1 MEASSGETQKGTEPA
16 SLFVGGDVIIQTLT
30 SGYNG
35 KTVLQNISFSV
46 NKGEVL
52 AVIGQNGCGKSTLLK
67 TIARIITDNEGD
79 ISFAGVKL
87 NNKNTWDL
95 KQQGIS
101 WFVQGGMVFPT
112 MKVSDH
118 FELALKDKNKTAAAS
133 IKEECLSYFPALAN
147 CMDKRGG
154 NLSGGQRQMLSFAML
169 LSQQTQYWLLD
180 EPTAGLAPE
189 AVKEAIG
196 FLRKMKQHSNKTMIL
211 VEHNYQ
217 VAFELADHIVII
229 KEGKLFNTYPNTKQK
244 FDFQYADF

>member
-1 MEASSGETQKGTEPA
+1 MSELLE
-16 SLFVGGDVIIQTLT
+16 IQNLS

-35 KTVLQNISFSV
+35 KAVLQDISLSV

-52 AVIGQNGCGKSTLLK
+52 GIIGQNGCGKSTLLK
-67 TIARIITDNEGD
+67 TIARIITDNAGD
-79 ISFAGVKL
+79 VFFAGVKL

-95 KQQGIS
+95 KQLGLS

-112 MKVSDH
+112 MKVSEH
-118 FELALKDKNKTAAAS
+118 FEFALKGKSKRESED
-133 IKEECLSYFPALAN
+133 IKENCISFFPALAS

-169 LSQQTQYWLLD
+169 LSQQTQCWLLD

-189 AVKEAIG
+189 AVKDAVD
-196 FLRKMKQHSNKTMIL
+196 FLKKMKQQENKAMIL

-217 VAFELADHIVII
+217 VAFELADKIAVIKDGKVYNSFQKTEFL
-229 KEGKLFNTYPNTKQK
+229 KE
-244 FDFQYADF
+244 DFLNKHLYN

>member
-1 MEASSGETQKGTEPA
+1 MSELLHIENLS
-16 SLFVGGDVIIQTLT
+16 

-35 KTVLQNISFSV
+35 NTILQNISFSV
-46 NKGEVL
+46 IKGEVL

-67 TIARIITDNEGD
+67 TIARIITDNTGN
-79 ISFAGVKL
+79 ISFVGVNL

-112 MKVSDH
+112 MKVSEH
-118 FELALKDKNKTAAAS
+118 FELALKDKNKTEAAS
-133 IKEECLSYFPALAN
+133 IKKECLTYFPALIS

-169 LSQQTQYWLLD
+169 LSQQTQCWLLD

-189 AVKEAIG
+189 AVKEAVD
-196 FLRKMKQHSNKTMIL
+196 FLKKMKEQKNKTMIL
-211 VEHNYQ
+211 VEHNYL
-217 VAFELADHIVII
+217 VAFELADHVAII
-229 KEGKLFNTYPNTKQK
+229 KEGKLHDSFPKTEFHKVDFLNTHLYN
-244 FDFQYADF
+244 

>member
-1 MEASSGETQKGTEPA
+1 MSELLHIENLS
-16 SLFVGGDVIIQTLT
+16 

-46 NKGEVL
+46 SKGEVL

-67 TIARIITDNEGD
+67 TIARIITDNAGN
-79 ISFAGVKL
+79 ISFADVNL

-95 KQQGIS
+95 KQHGIS

-112 MKVSDH
+112 MKVSEH
-118 FELALKDKNKTAAAS
+118 FELALKDKNKTEAKS

-169 LSQQTQYWLLD
+169 LSQQTQCWLLD

-189 AVKEAIG
+189 AVKEAVK
-196 FLRKMKQHSNKTMIL
+196 FLKKMKEQKNKTMIL

-217 VAFELADHIVII
+217 VAFELADHVAII
-229 KEGKLFNTYPNTKQK
+229 KEGKLYDSFPKAEFQKDNFLNTHLYN
-244 FDFQYADF
+244 

>member
-1 MEASSGETQKGTEPA
+1 MSE
-16 SLFVGGDVIIQTLT
+16 LLHIQNLS

-35 KTVLQNISFSV
+35 KTILQNISFDV

-67 TIARIITDNEGD
+67 TISRLIMDNAGD
-79 ISFAGVKL
+79 IFFAGVKL

-95 KQQGIS
+95 KQYGIS

-112 MKVSDH
+112 MKVSEH
-118 FELALKDKNKTAAAS
+118 FELALKDKNKAEAAK
-133 IKEECLSYFPALAN
+133 IKEESLSYFPSLAN

-169 LSQQTQYWLLD
+169 LTQQTQCWLLD

-189 AVKEAIG
+189 AVKEAVG
-196 FLRKMKQHSNKTMIL
+196 FLKMMKEQKNKTMIL
-211 VEHNYQ
+211 IEHNYQ
-217 VAFELADHIVII
+217 VAFELADHVAII
-229 KEGKLFNTYPNTKQK
+229 KEGKLLDSFLKEEFMKEDFLNTFLYI
-244 FDFQYADF
+244 

>member
-1 MEASSGETQKGTEPA
+1 MSE
-16 SLFVGGDVIIQTLT
+16 LLHIQNLS

-35 KTVLQNISFSV
+35 KTVLQDISLSI

-67 TIARIITDNEGD
+67 TIARIITDNTGD
-79 ISFAGVKL
+79 LSFAGVKL

-95 KQQGIS
+95 KQLGIS
-101 WFVQGGMVFPT
+101 WFVQGGMVFQT
-112 MKVSDH
+112 MKVSEH
-118 FELALKDKNKTAAAS
+118 FELALKDKNKTETAS
-133 IKEECLSYFPALAN
+133 TKEECLSYFPALTN

-169 LSQQTQYWLLD
+169 LSQQTQCWLLD

-189 AVKEAIG
+189 AVKEAVE
-196 FLRKMKQHSNKTMIL
+196 FLKKMKQQSNKTMIL

-217 VAFELADHIVII
+217 VAFELADHVAII
-229 KEGKLFNTYPNTKQK
+229 KEGKLQGSFPKTEFQK
-244 FDFQYADF
+244 EDFLNIHLYN

>member
-1 MEASSGETQKGTEPA
+1 MSELLNIKILS
-16 SLFVGGDVIIQTLT
+16 

-67 TIARIITDNEGD
+67 SIAQITTDNSGD
-79 ISFAGVKL
+79 IFFAGLNLRNRKTWEIKKL
-87 NNKNTWDL
+87 
-95 KQQGIS
+95 GIS
-101 WFVQGGMVFPT
+101 FFVQGGLVFST
-112 MKVSDH
+112 MKVREH
-118 FELALKDKNKTAAAS
+118 FELALKDKSKTEAAS

-169 LSQQTQYWLLD
+169 LSQQTECWLLD

-189 AVKEAIG
+189 AVNEATA
-196 FLRKMKQHSNKTMIL
+196 FLKKMKHDKSKTLIL
-211 VEHNYQ
+211 VEHNYS
-217 VAFELADHIVII
+217 VAFELADRVAII
-229 KEGKLFNTYPNTKQK
+229 KDGNIYASFPKTEFQKEDFLNKQL
-244 FDFQYADF
+244 YN

>member
-1 MEASSGETQKGTEPA
+1 MSELLRIENLSSGY
-16 SLFVGGDVIIQTLT
+16 D
-30 SGYNG
+30 G
-35 KTVLQNISFSV
+35 KTILQDITFSV
-46 NKGEVL
+46 GKGEVL

-67 TIARIITDNEGD
+67 TIARIITDNAGS
-79 ISFAGVKL
+79 ISFAGVNL

-112 MKVSDH
+112 MKVSEH
-118 FELALKDKNKTAAAS
+118 FELALKDKSKAEAAS

-169 LSQQTQYWLLD
+169 LSQQTECWLLD
-180 EPTAGLAPE
+180 EPTAGLSPE
-189 AVKEAIG
+189 AVKVAVD
-196 FLRKMKQHSNKTMIL
+196 FLKKMKQEKQKTMIL

-217 VAFELADHIVII
+217 VAFQLADHVAII
-229 KEGKLFNTYPNTKQK
+229 KEGKLQGSFPKTEFLQDNFLNIHLYN
-244 FDFQYADF
+244 

>member
-1 MEASSGETQKGTEPA
+1 MSELLHIENLS
-16 SLFVGGDVIIQTLT
+16 

-35 KTVLQNISFSV
+35 KTVFQNISFSV

-67 TIARIITDNEGD
+67 TIARIITDNAGN

-95 KQQGIS
+95 KQLGIS

-112 MKVSDH
+112 MKVSEH
-118 FELALKDKNKTAAAS
+118 FELALKNKNKAEAVS
-133 IKEECLSYFPALAN
+133 IQEECLTYFPALEN
-147 CMDKRGG
+147 YMNKRGG
-154 NLSGGQRQMLSFAML
+154 NLSGGLRQMLSFAML
-169 LSQQTQYWLLD
+169 LCQQTSCWLLD

-189 AVKEAIG
+189 SVKEAVE
-196 FLRKMKQHSNKTMIL
+196 FLEKMKRQTNKTMIL

-217 VAFELADHIVII
+217 VAFELADHVAII
-229 KEGKLFNTYPNTKQK
+229 KEGKLYDSFPKTEFQK
-244 FDFQYADF
+244 ENFLTTHLYN

>member
-1 MEASSGETQKGTEPA
+1 MRELLQIEKLG
-16 SLFVGGDVIIQTLT
+16 

-46 NKGEVL
+46 SKGEVL

-67 TIARIITDNEGD
+67 TIARIITDNTGS
-79 ISFAGVKL
+79 ISFAGVNL

-95 KQQGIS
+95 KQHGIS

-112 MKVSDH
+112 LKVSEH
-118 FELALKDKNKTAAAS
+118 FELALKDKEKIEAVN

-169 LSQQTQYWLLD
+169 LSQQTECWLLD
-180 EPTAGLAPE
+180 EPTAGLSPE
-189 AVKEAIG
+189 AVNEAVD
-196 FLRKMKQHSNKTMIL
+196 FLKKMKQEKLKTMIL

-217 VAFELADHIVII
+217 VAFQLANHVAII
-229 KEGKLFNTYPNTKQK
+229 KEGRLQDSFTKTEFVK
-244 FDFQYADF
+244 DNFLNIHLYN

>member
-1 MEASSGETQKGTEPA
+1 MSELLQIENLSSGY
-16 SLFVGGDVIIQTLT
+16 S
-30 SGYNG
+30 G
-35 KTVLQNISFSV
+35 KTVLQNISFAVS
-46 NKGEVL
+46 KGEVL

-67 TIARIITDNEGD
+67 TIARIIMDNAGN

-112 MKVSDH
+112 MKVSEH
-118 FELALKDKNKTAAAS
+118 FELALKDKNKTEAAS
-133 IKEECLSYFPALAN
+133 IKEECLSYFPALVT

-169 LSQQTQYWLLD
+169 LSQQTQCWLLD

-189 AVKEAIG
+189 AVKEAVE
-196 FLRKMKQHSNKTMIL
+196 FLKKMKEQTNKTMIL

-217 VAFELADHIVII
+217 VAFELADHVAII
-229 KEGKLFNTYPNTKQK
+229 KEGKLYDSFPKTEFQNEDFLNTHLYN
-244 FDFQYADF
+244 